1 MIKRDITV
9 SVNKKAR
16 FNYKILDKYVAGIVL
31 TGTEIKSIRDRKVN
45 INESYCYFKD
55 NELYVKQM
63 HIAKYKFGNI
73 YNHDE
78 YNIRKLL
85 LNKREILKI
94 QNKIDVGI
102 SIIPLE
108 LFISKNGFAKLE
120 IAIARGKKL
129 YDKRRTMKERELKR
143 KLRDYSF

>member
-1 MIKRDITV
+1 
-9 SVNKKAR
+9 
-16 FNYKILDKYVAGIVL
+16 
-31 TGTEIKSIRDRKVN
+31 
-45 INESYCYFKD
+45 
-55 NELYVKQM
+55 M
-63 HIAKYKFGNI
+63 HITKYKFGNI

-94 QNKIDVGI
+94 QNKMDIGI

-120 IAIARGKKL
+120 IAIVKGKKL
-129 YDKRRTMKERELKR
+129 YDKRRTIKERELKR
-143 KLRDYSF
+143 KLRDYRF

>member
-1 MIKRDITV
+1 MNKRDITI

-16 FNYKILDKYVAGIVL
+16 FNYEILDTYIAGIVL

-55 NELYVKQM
+55 NELFVKQM

-94 QNKIDVGI
+94 QNKMDIGI

-120 IAIARGKKL
+120 IAIAKDKKL
-129 YDKRRTMKERELKR
+129 YDKRRTIKERELKR
-143 KLRDYSF
+143 KLRDYRF

>member
-1 MIKRDITV
+1 MNKRDITI

-16 FNYKILDKYVAGIVL
+16 FNYEILDTYIAGIVL

-55 NELYVKQM
+55 NELFVKQM

-94 QNKIDVGI
+94 QNKMDIGI

-120 IAIARGKKL
+120 IAIAKGKKL
-129 YDKRRTMKERELKR
+129 YDKRRTIKERELKR
-143 KLRDYSF
+143 KLRDYRF

>member
-1 MIKRDITV
+1 MIKKDITV

-16 FNYKILDKYVAGIVL
+16 FNYEILDTYIAGIVL

-85 LNKREILKI
+85 LNRREILKI
-94 QNKIDVGI
+94 QNKMDVGI

-120 IAIARGKKL
+120 IGIAKGKKL
-129 YDKRRTMKERELKR
+129 YDKRRTIKERELKR
-143 KLRDYSF
+143 KLRDYKI

>member
-1 MIKRDITV
+1 MNKRDITI

-16 FNYKILDKYVAGIVL
+16 FNYEILDTYIAGIVL

-55 NELYVKQM
+55 NELFVKQM

-94 QNKIDVGI
+94 QNKMDIGI

-120 IAIARGKKL
+120 IAIVKGKKL
-129 YDKRRTMKERELKR
+129 YDKRRTIKERELKR
-143 KLRDYSF
+143 KLRDYRF

>member
-1 MIKRDITV
+1 MNNNEISIC
-9 SVNKKAR
+9 VNKKAR
-16 FNYKILDKYVAGIVL
+16 FNYEIIDKYTAGIVL

-45 INESYCYFKD
+45 INDSYCYFKD

-85 LNKREILKI
+85 LNKRELLKI
-94 QNKIDVGI
+94 SNKMDIGI

-108 LFISKNGFAKLE
+108 LYINKNGFAKLE
-120 IAIARGKKL
+120 ISIAKGKKL
-129 YDKRRTMKERELKR
+129 YDKRRTIKERELKR
-143 KLRDYSF
+143 KLRDYKI

>member
-1 MIKRDITV
+1 MNKRDITI

-16 FNYKILDKYVAGIVL
+16 FNYEILDTYIAGIVL

-94 QNKIDVGI
+94 QNKMDIGI

-120 IAIARGKKL
+120 IAMVKGKKL
-129 YDKRRTMKERELKR
+129 YDKRRTIKERELKR
-143 KLRDYSF
+143 KLRDYRF